1 MRTLYSCV
9 QWLQIPSKKM
19 GFVMKKGSSK
29 SIIYKEKQQKPNVAL
44 CEAAYGKAP
53 TPLPL

>member
-1 MRTLYSCV
+1 
-9 QWLQIPSKKM
+9 
-19 GFVMKKGSSK
+19 MKKGSSK